1 MKKKEITQ
9 MSLDELLEYKAE
21 LDQTYFK
28 IKFEIDNFVKVS
40 TNVQQELKMRKDEID
55 LELDLLHQESEN
67 NLIKNEEMEA
77 LLDRLDN
84 NNINIH

>member
-1 MKKKEITQ
+1 MNKKEIIQ

-21 LDQTYFK
+21 LDKTYFK
-28 IKFEIDNFVKVS
+28 LKFEIDNFVKVS

-55 LELDLLHQESEN
+55 LELDLLHHESEQ

-77 LLDRLDN
+77 LLKRLDKD
-84 NNINIH
+84 NINIH